1 MTPELIA
8 QVFALARPLLNERY
22 RRLFAAMLARSYGLG
37 GITVVSQATG
47 VARTT
52 IERGVTELEA
62 LGTATDLGEHIRRP
76 GAGKKPATE
85 QDPELEAALRR
96 LVDPVTRGDPESPL
110 LWVAKSV
117 RHLAAALT
125 EQGHPVSHETVRRLL
140 KNLDFSL
147 QANRKTKEGTQHPDR
162 NAQFEFIAAQ
172 TQRFLEAEQPVIS
185 VDTKKKEVV
194 GEFANAGRE
203 WQPTGTPE
211 RVNTHDFPDPQLG
224 KGIPY
229 GVYDVGA
236 DEGWV
241 SVGISADTA
250 EFAVATIERWWRE
263 MGSRRYPGAR
273 HLMIT
278 ADGGGS
284 NSVRGRLWKLELQ
297 GLADR
302 LNLRIW
308 VCHFPPG
315 TSKWNKIEHRLF
327 NRITQ
332 NWRGRPLTSIEV
344 IVNLIAN
351 ARTANG
357 SRIQAAHDPTPYEK
371 GRKVTPEELALVRLL
386 IQEFHGEWNYVIIPT
401 AEWPDWPPTEHDAP
415 NG

>member
-1 MTPELIA
+1 MTPETLA
-8 QVFALARPLLNERY
+8 QVYALVAPLLHERY
-22 RRLFAAMLARSYGLG
+22 RRLFVAMLARSCGLG
-37 GITVVSQATG
+37 GISLVSQATR
-47 VARTT
+47 VARST

-62 LGTATDLGEHIRRP
+62 LDSVEAAGDYIRRP
-76 GAGKKPATE
+76 GGGRKRATE
-85 QDPELEAALRR
+85 RDPALVEALTR

-110 LWVAKSV
+110 LWISKSTA
-117 RHLAAALT
+117 HLAEALRA
-125 EQGHPVSHETVRRLL
+125 QGHAVSPDTVRRLL
-140 KNLDFSL
+140 HDLNFSL
-147 QANRKTKEGTQHPDR
+147 QANRKAQEGTQHPDR

-172 TQRFLEAEQPVIS
+172 TQRFLDAEQPVIS
-185 VDTKKKEVV
+185 VDTKKKELV
-194 GEFANAGRE
+194 GEFYNSGQE
-203 WQPTGTPE
+203 WHPKGAPE
-211 RVNTHDFPDPQLG
+211 LVNTHNFPNKELG
-224 KGIPY
+224 KGVPY

-263 MGSRRYPGAR
+263 MGRLRYSDAR

-284 NSVRGRLWKLELQ
+284 NSVRGRLWKTCLQ
-297 GLADR
+297 QLADR

-308 VCHFPPG
+308 VCHYPPG

-327 NRITQ
+327 SRITQ

-351 ARTANG
+351 TRTANG
-357 SRIQAAHDPTPYEK
+357 SRVGASRDPGQYPK
-371 GRKVTPEELALVRLL
+371 GTQVSQEEFDQVRLL
-386 IQEFHGEWNYVIIPT
+386 LQEFHGEWNYVIIPT
-401 AEWPDWPPTEHDAP
+401 AEWPDWPPTEIDAII
-415 NG
+415 